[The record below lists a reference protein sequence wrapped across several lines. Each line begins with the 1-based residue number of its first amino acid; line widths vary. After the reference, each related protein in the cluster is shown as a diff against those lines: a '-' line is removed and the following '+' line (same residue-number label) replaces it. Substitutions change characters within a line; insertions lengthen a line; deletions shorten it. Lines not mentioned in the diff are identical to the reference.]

1 MAAVGELSKLET
13 NAVYP
18 ETLKSY
24 IDAVKAPNAWC
35 EIHNLSV
42 EEYQSNKLER
52 ILLEYADDCINEG
65 KTPDMG
71 NTLLSA
77 VKALYPRYSRTGDLT
92 LPRFSR
98 ASQGWNKLMP

>member
-1 MAAVGELSKLET
+1 MAPVGELSKLET

-24 IDAVKAPNAWC
+24 IDALKALNAWC
-35 EIHNLSV
+35 EIHMLSV
-42 EEYQSNKLER
+42 EEYKSDEFER
-52 ILLEYADDCINEG
+52 ILLEYADDCFNEG

-77 VKALYPRYSRTGDLT
+77 VKALYPRYRTGTSLCLDNL
-92 LPRFSR
+92 LGV
-98 ASQGWNKLMP
+98 AKIL